1 MNTRRDFFKLG
12 KNTLPVGVAS
22 LFLAT
27 GVDTAAAEVDTVG
40 TLLGQ
45 LPKNIVY
52 SKSHEGIWKGKA
64 GSHVPKVSLNNGL
77 GRIVNAHGMS
87 PQHYIVRHTLLSEE
101 GEVLFGHTFAY
112 DDDQATS
119 EFDGSKVKSGKT
131 YYALSF
137 CNKHDLW
144 LAEIQPLA

>member
-1 MNTRRDFFKLG
+1 MGTRRDFLKRG
-12 KNTLPVGVAS
+12 KDALPVGVAS

-27 GVDTAAAEVDTVG
+27 GVDTAAAEVETVG
-40 TLLGQ
+40 NLLGQ

-52 SKSHEGIWKGKA
+52 TKSNEGVWKGKA
-64 GSHVPKVSLNNGL
+64 GSHVPKVSVNG
-77 GRIVNAHGMS
+77 GQGKIVTAHGMS
-87 PQHYIVRHTLLSEE
+87 PQHYIVRHTLLSDE

-112 DDDQATS
+112 DDNQAAS
-119 EFDGSKVKSGKT
+119 EFAASKVRSGKI

-144 LAEIQPLA
+144 LAEIQV